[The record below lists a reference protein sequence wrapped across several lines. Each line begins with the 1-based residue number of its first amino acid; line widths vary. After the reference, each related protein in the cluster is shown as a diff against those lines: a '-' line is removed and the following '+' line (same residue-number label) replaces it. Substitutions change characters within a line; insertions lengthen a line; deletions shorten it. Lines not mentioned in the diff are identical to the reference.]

1 MLTPG
6 KEYYTL
12 VVPLLGGPITLVAG
26 LPFQHTLEE
35 FTVSLLSMTNQRNKN
50 RFGLSD
56 EFESKTTIGGFG
68 LEIQNY
74 SSIEVLSG
82 TGAGP
87 LVDSTELPAQRLSV
101 IRFGTISPQK
111 YNAMMEVNPQLIS
124 QCDVQFVRLYEPRET
139 NTLELYVRPRAKV
152 DLAELQYLIRLYLL
166 D

>member
-1 MLTPG
+1 M
-6 KEYYTL
+6 
-12 VVPLLGGPITLVAG
+12 
-26 LPFQHTLEE
+26 
-35 FTVSLLSMTNQRNKN
+35 SLLSMTNQRNKN

-56 EFESKTTIGGFG
+56 EFESRTTIGGFG

-74 SSIEVLSG
+74 SSVEVLSG

-111 YNAMMEVNPQLIS
+111 YNAMVEVNPDLIA
-124 QCDVQFVRLYEPRET
+124 QCDVQFARLFEPRET
-139 NTLELYVRPRAKV
+139 NSLELYIRPRVKV
-152 DLAELQYLIRLYLL
+152 DLAELKYLIRLYLL